1 MKRKAA
7 LLISVILLST
17 AFVWDSCK
25 DRRIKGC
32 TDPDSVNF
40 DELAERDDGS
50 CRYTGQAVIW
60 YDETASNGLVND
72 GATALTFYLNGEV
85 IGSSAASV
93 FWPNAPFCGADGSIT
108 VTEDLGKNKAQV
120 FTLSVK
126 DQDSF
131 EYWNTK
137 VTLEG
142 NTCLALKLNWTS
154 RKKK

>member
-1 MKRKAA
+1 MKSKAA
-7 LLISVILLST
+7 FLIGMILISTSL
-17 AFVWDSCK
+17 VWDSCK
-25 DRRIKGC
+25 DKRVKGC
-32 TDPDSVNF
+32 TDPDSVTF
-40 DELAERDDGS
+40 DKLAERDDGS
-50 CRYTGQAVIW
+50 CRYEGQAVIW
-60 YDETASNGLVND
+60 YDQTASNGLVND

-93 FWPNAPFCGADGSIT
+93 FWAKAPDCGTDGSIT
-108 VTEDLGKNKAQV
+108 VTEDLGKNKSQS

-137 VTLEG
+137 ITIEG
-142 NTCLALKLNWTS
+142 NSCLALKLNWTS